1 MSEIRELS
9 EFRTRDT
16 DAIRLEPIN
25 EDFRS
30 NFSRD
35 VDRIMNYASFTRYM
49 NKTQV
54 FSFKS
59 NDNVQTRIVHVLLV
73 SRISRTI
80 GRELGLNEDLIEAIA
95 TGHDIGHIPIGHVGE
110 KILNKISI
118 KELDETFMHN
128 IEGVRNYLC
137 LEQNGKGAN
146 LTIQVLDGI
155 LCHNGE
161 ILDSIYRPVHKTK
174 EEFLKN
180 YEDAYKMHKQ
190 EVSFNPMTLEG
201 CIVKLSDV
209 ISYSGRDLEDA
220 IRLGFIKREDVP
232 ENITRVLGNTNRAI
246 VNTLVL
252 DVIKNTKGHNYSKL
266 SDEVFKALKDLVK
279 FNYEYIYNKANSK
292 EKIAYYEE
300 MFNTLYYSYLEAL
313 NNNDKTSSIY
323 INFLNNMDESYL
335 KTNPKRMVIDYISLM
350 TDTYFLN
357 EYKKL
362 TESKKTIDNFRSL

>member
-1 MSEIRELS
+1 MNELS
-9 EFRTRDT
+9 KYRTKDEDGIRLKPLQDDFRTSFTRD
-16 DAIRLEPIN
+16 I
-25 EDFRS
+25 
-30 NFSRD
+30 
-35 VDRIMNYASFTRYM
+35 DRIINYASFTRYM

-59 NDNVQTRIVHVLLV
+59 NDNIQTRIVHVLLV
-73 SRISRTI
+73 SKISRTI
-80 GRELGLNEDLIEAIA
+80 GRALGLNEDLIEAIA
-95 TGHDIGHIPIGHVGE
+95 LGHDIGHIPIGHVGE

-128 IEGVRNYLC
+128 IEGVRNYLY
-137 LEQNGKGAN
+137 LEQNGRGAN
-146 LTIQVLDGI
+146 LTIQTMDGI

-161 ILDSIYRPVHKTK
+161 ILDSIYKPFSKTK

-180 YEDAYKMHKQ
+180 YEDAYQMHKKKV
-190 EVSFNPMTLEG
+190 EFNPMTLEG
-201 CIVKLSDV
+201 CIVKIADV

-220 IRLGFIKREDVP
+220 IRLNFIKREDVP
-232 ENITRVLGNTNRAI
+232 ENITRVLGNTNRDI

-252 DVIKNTKGHNYSKL
+252 DVIKNSKGNNYIKL
-266 SDEVFKALKDLVK
+266 SDEVYHALKDLVK
-279 FNYEYIYNKANSK
+279 FNYEFIYNKANSK

-313 NNNDKTSSIY
+313 ETNDTTSSIY
-323 INFLNNMDESYL
+323 TNFLDSMCDEY
-335 KTNPKRMVIDYISLM
+335 KTTNPKRMVIDYISLM

-362 TESKKTIDNFRSL
+362 TENKKIIDNSKSL

>member
-1 MSEIRELS
+1 MNNEVSIFGTKDEE
-9 EFRTRDT
+9 
-16 DAIRLEPIN
+16 AIRLEPIN
-25 EDFRS
+25 EDFRTG
-30 NFSRD
+30 FARD
-35 VDRIMNYASFTRYM
+35 IDRIINYASFTRYM

-59 NDNVQTRIVHVLLV
+59 NDNIQTRIVHVLLV
-73 SRISRTI
+73 SKIARTI
-80 GRELGLNEDLIEAIA
+80 GRALGLNEDLIEAIA
-95 TGHDIGHIPIGHVGE
+95 LGHDIGHIPIGHVGE

-128 IEGVRNYLC
+128 IEGVRNYLY

-146 LTIQVLDGI
+146 PTIQVMDGI

-161 ILDSIYRPVHKTK
+161 MLSNVYEPQKKTK

-180 YEDAYKMHKQ
+180 YEDSYKMHK
-190 EVSFNPMTLEG
+190 EKVSFNPMTLEG
-201 CIVKLSDV
+201 CIVKLTDV

-220 IRLGFIKREDVP
+220 IRLNFIKREDIP
-232 ENITRVLGNTNRAI
+232 ENITKILGNTNRDI

-252 DVIKNTKGHNYSKL
+252 DVIKNSKGHNYIKL
-266 SDEVFKALKDLVK
+266 SDEVYKALKDLVN

-300 MFNTLYYSYLEAL
+300 MFNRLYYSYLDAL
-313 NNNDKTSSIY
+313 ENNSKENSIY
-323 INFLNNMDESYL
+323 TNFLNNMDDRYK
-335 KTNPKRMVIDYISLM
+335 KTNPKRIVIDYISLM

-357 EYKKL
+357 EYKML
-362 TESKKTIDNFRSL
+362 VDNQKTIDNSKSL

>member
-1 MSEIRELS
+1 MSELS
-9 EFRTRDT
+9 KFRTKDE

-25 EDFRS
+25 KDFRT
-30 NFSRD
+30 NFARD
-35 VDRIMNYASFTRYM
+35 IDRIINYASFTRYM

-73 SRISRTI
+73 SKIARTI

-95 TGHDIGHIPIGHVGE
+95 LGHDIGHIPLGHVGE

-118 KELDETFMHN
+118 KELDEVFMHN
-128 IEGVRNYLC
+128 IEGVRNYLY
-137 LEQNGKGAN
+137 LEQNGNGAN
-146 LTIQVLDGI
+146 LTIQTLDGI

-161 ILDSIYRPVHKTK
+161 ILSNIYKPEKKTK
-174 EEFLKN
+174 EDFFKN

-190 EVSFNPMTLEG
+190 KVIFNPMTLEG
-201 CIVKLSDV
+201 CVVKLTDV

-220 IRLGFIKREDVP
+220 IRLDFIKRDEIP
-232 ENITRVLGNTNRAI
+232 ENITKVLGNTNRDI

-252 DVIKNTKGHNYSKL
+252 DVIKNSKGNNYIKL
-266 SDEVFKALKDLVK
+266 SDEVYKALKDLVK
-279 FNYEYIYNKANSK
+279 FNYEHIYNKANSK

-300 MFNTLYYSYLEAL
+300 MFNTLYYTYLKAILE
-313 NNNDKTSSIY
+313 NNKKNSIFT
-323 INFLNNMDESYL
+323 NFLNNMSDEYK

-357 EYKKL
+357 EYKMI
-362 TESKKTIDNFRSL
+362 TEDKKTIDISRSL